1 MGNFFSTVVQSY
13 PTHPLSY
20 ATDFHGKNCA
30 FMKILFLR

>member
-20 ATDFHGKNCA
+20 ATGFYGKNSA
-30 FMKILFLR
+30 FMKILFMR